1 MAVLQRQGDW
11 TGEAVKIE
19 AAQCLALC
27 EAARMASYA
36 IVSRRAHGEAIGAES
51 SSARFAT
58 IMAERRVSEFV
69 VEYLPEALAD
79 AHPYLKMHHQRGIVA
94 GIAAGAAE
102 IQLNIIASDVLK
114 LPREAR

>member
-1 MAVLQRQGDW
+1 VLKAEGEFA
-11 TGEAVKIE
+11 GEAVRIE
-19 AAQCLALC
+19 AAHALALC

-36 IVSRRAHGEAIGAES
+36 IVSRRVRGEGVGPEA

-58 IMAERRVSEFV
+58 VMAERRVCEFV

-94 GIAAGAAE
+94 GVAAGAAE
-102 IQLNIIASDVLK
+102 IQLNIIASNVLK